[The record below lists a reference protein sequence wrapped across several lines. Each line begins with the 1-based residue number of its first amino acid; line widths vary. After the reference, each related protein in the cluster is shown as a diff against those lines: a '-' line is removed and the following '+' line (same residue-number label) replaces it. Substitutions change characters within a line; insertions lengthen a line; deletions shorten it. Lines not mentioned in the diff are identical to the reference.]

1 MRDSFAP
8 LSISSLAP
16 FTEPGPTRARAPAS
30 TSFAPSF
37 RSSAPPVPND
47 PTALLAEAMDANR
60 VAAREEGYA
69 AGRAAALAEMEN
81 AQGAVIAAAL
91 TSLPAAIARLTETAS
106 NAAREEAGTLAG
118 IVLAALDTALP
129 AAVARAT
136 PDAAAHLA
144 ARLAPL
150 LEQEI
155 RVTLHV
161 APELAEAVAAR
172 IDDPRLTV
180 APDTRQPPGDLRA
193 EWRGGTASFDLAA
206 RRAAIRSAL
215 AEAGLALENDP

>member
-16 FTEPGPTRARAPAS
+16 FAEPGPPRAKAPAP

-37 RSSAPPVPND
+37 RSSSPPVPAD
-47 PTALLAEAMDANR
+47 PTRLLAEAMEAAR
-60 VAAREEGYA
+60 VAAQEEGYA
-69 AGRAAALAEMEN
+69 AGRAAALAEVEN
-81 AQGAVIAAAL
+81 AEGAVIAAAL
-91 TSLPAAIARLTETAS
+91 AGLPAAIARLTEAAG
-106 NAAREEAGTLAG
+106 NAAREEAGALAG
-118 IVLAALDTALP
+118 IVLAALDAALP
-129 AAVARAT
+129 AAAARAT

-150 LEQEI
+150 LEQET

-172 IDDPRLTV
+172 ITDPRLTV
-180 APDTRQPPGDLRA
+180 TPDTRQPPGDLSA

>member
-1 MRDSFAP
+1 MRNSFAP

-16 FTEPGPTRARAPAS
+16 VAEPGRSRAMPV
-30 TSFAPSF
+30 TGFAPSF
-37 RSSAPPVPND
+37 RSSSPPVPTD
-47 PTALLAEAMDANR
+47 PAALLAEAMEAAR
-60 VAAREEGYA
+60 VVAREEGHA
-69 AGRAAALAEMEN
+69 EGHAAALAEVAN
-81 AQGAVIAAAL
+81 AQDAVIAAAL
-91 TSLPAAIARLTETAS
+91 ATLPSALTRLTEAAG
-106 NAAREEAGTLAG
+106 NAAREEARTLAG
-118 IVLAALDTALP
+118 VVLTAFDAALP
-129 AAVARAT
+129 AAATRAT
-136 PDAAAHLA
+136 PDAAAYLA

-150 LEQEI
+150 LEQET

-172 IDDPRLTV
+172 IADPRLTV
-180 APDTRQPPGDLRA
+180 VPDTRQSPGDLRA

>member
-16 FTEPGPTRARAPAS
+16 FAESSPVRGKPLS
-30 TSFAPSF
+30 GFAPSF
-37 RSSAPPVPND
+37 RSSAPPVPTD
-47 PTALLAEAMDANR
+47 PGALLADAMEASR

-69 AGRAAALAEMEN
+69 AGRAAALAEVEN
-81 AQGAVIAAAL
+81 AESAVIAAAL
-91 TSLPAAIARLTETAS
+91 TTLPAALARLTEVADK
-106 NAAREEAGTLAG
+106 AARQEAGTLAG
-118 IVLAALDTALP
+118 MLLAALDAALP
-129 AAVARAT
+129 AAAARAM
-136 PDAAAHLA
+136 PDAAALLA

-161 APELAEAVAAR
+161 APELAEAVADR
-172 IDDPRLTV
+172 IADPRLTV